1 MGMHQLKGEFMA
13 SIWWCLTWS
22 SQALLRVC
30 AHTFWFIYN
39 SYLLIFSSG
48 PVEIVACIALWFMTL
63 YSQDYKGIRK
73 MKNCWSSMDLM
84 ASIGVRVR
92 RGDRMELVCGSILEV
107 VGTVLW
113 VSLDTMLGMVLNWGF
128 GMICGRG
135 RPSSRKGFPICVC

>member
-1 MGMHQLKGEFMA
+1 M
-13 SIWWCLTWS
+13 
-22 SQALLRVC
+22 C

-92 RGDRMELVCGSILEV
+92 RGDRMELVCGSILEA
-107 VGTVLW
+107 VGTVL
-113 VSLDTMLGMVLNWGF
+113 
-128 GMICGRG
+128 
-135 RPSSRKGFPICVC
+135 